1 MKESSSSDMNDNDQG
16 NINGAKGG
24 RENSPTTAPLLRG
37 NKELPNSSVHIPSP
51 RSTQTAHST
60 LTDNDD
66 SDPIESPSAIT
77 KSSSLQSK
85 NREGSK
91 FLDAADFVGTMKGSD
106 RSSSNSASNVSRSDV
121 SNSTSEVQHCS
132 IGSTVPFS
140 KHLSPSS
147 STAPLLSCSTSSQAG
162 PSIDQTV
169 HVSRET
175 TPDQSQG
182 LREVAEIHSQG
193 RSTINTAPDSIILGQ
208 ANKATTMG
216 ALNIFNPTT
225 SRMSPRRN
233 EMEENA
239 I

>member
-1 MKESSSSDMNDNDQG
+1 M
-16 NINGAKGG
+16 
-24 RENSPTTAPLLRG
+24 
-37 NKELPNSSVHIPSP
+37 
-51 RSTQTAHST
+51 
-60 LTDNDD
+60 
-66 SDPIESPSAIT
+66 
-77 KSSSLQSK
+77 
-85 NREGSK
+85 
-91 FLDAADFVGTMKGSD
+91 
-106 RSSSNSASNVSRSDV
+106 
-121 SNSTSEVQHCS
+121 
-132 IGSTVPFS
+132 PFS

-175 TPDQSQG
+175 TPNQSQC

-193 RSTINTAPDSIILGQ
+193 RSTINTTPDSIILGQ

-233 EMEENA
+233 EIEENA
-239 I
+239 IATSSALHSQNGYLPVTTSSDGCNNSAPLQTNSPILIYLSVVIRFF